1 MTKRSFI
8 VRRPQMNIFI
18 LFCKIFLVISALKKA
33 YAQKDFSF
41 EEYAELAIMIGDI
54 IHDMP
59 DIL

>member
-1 MTKRSFI
+1 
-8 VRRPQMNIFI
+8 MNIFI